1 MGGHPSLWTEFPL
14 QVGGDTFPKIQRLDW
29 VKSVT
34 ISLSDAGIE
43 SLANTIQA
51 AIDTLPSLGELFIL
65 NDKVTYYPY
74 DNHFVSLIQ
83 KFLKTDNNKLVRV
96 GSRGMHGNGSSSN
109 QEYACFYYVSSCD
122 TDLTKFLKKTLN
134 GKETWMSIHGLPGA
148 YLSNEILETV
158 CTVSG
163 IQTNLMIDKDM
174 DLRKLRNSA
183 IQHPLAE

>member
-1 MGGHPSLWTEFPL
+1 MPALEKVFSYLDWKSLGRAMLVCHRWQEVGGHPSLWTEFPL
-14 QVGGDTFPKIQRLDW
+14 QVGGDTFPKIKRLDW

-96 GSRGMHGNGSSSN
+96 GSRGMHGSGSSSN
-109 QEYACFYYVSSCD
+109 KRHQRC
-122 TDLTKFLKKTLN
+122 
-134 GKETWMSIHGLPGA
+134 W
-148 YLSNEILETV
+148 
-158 CTVSG
+158 
-163 IQTNLMIDKDM
+163 
-174 DLRKLRNSA
+174 
-183 IQHPLAE
+183 